1 MVKIRSDTITR
12 LPLHDDA
19 MFRRSLSIDPY
30 DWRMVDS
37 YAEFLLRTGRDD
49 EWPAYAERSLM
60 VQPRSGVKS
69 MLTKGKS
76 LVWLG
81 KAGEA
86 CDSYD
91 LWWKEHEEDR
101 KMPLLMNNVALCML
115 RTLGNREEA
124 KTLMQDA
131 FDFAT
136 AEDHKEKLGRNL
148 ALLND
153 WKDGSYTGSLLW

>member
-1 MVKIRSDTITR
+1 
-12 LPLHDDA
+12 
-19 MFRRSLSIDPY
+19 
-30 DWRMVDS
+30 
-37 YAEFLLRTGRDD
+37 
-49 EWPAYAERSLM
+49 
-60 VQPRSGVKS
+60 

-81 KAGEA
+81 RAGEA

-91 LWWKEHEEDR
+91 LWWEEHEEDR

-115 RTLGNREEA
+115 RTPRNRDRA
-124 KTLMQDA
+124 KELMQDA

-136 AEDHKEKLGRNL
+136 EENQQEKIGRNL